1 MPKALKFSDL
11 YLRVLSALVI
21 LCVAVSCIYLGNIF
35 YVLLLL
41 FLTAVIFFEA
51 NALININPNFWNNLV
66 LATLAVGCLSIF
78 IVYDFYWNYI
88 LLFLPPIFLS
98 INSRSNRLLG
108 FLTGILIVTAIS
120 TYLELKLHFSNLV
133 IFWLITCVIASDVA
147 GYFIGRIIGGPK
159 IWIMISPNKTWSGTL
174 AGWLFASLV
183 GLLFFLYYDL
193 EPQIIILSCIVAIF
207 SQVGDF
213 YESWLKRRIGKKDSS
228 QLIPGH
234 GGVLDRFDG
243 IIGGAIGL
251 KVILLFVSHS
261 ILAF

>member
-21 LCVAVSCIYLGNIF
+21 LFVAVSCIYLGHIF

-51 NALININPNFWNNLV
+51 NTLININPNFWNNLV
-66 LATLAVGCLSIF
+66 LAALAVICLSIF
-78 IVYDFYWNYI
+78 IVYDFYWKYI

-120 TYLELKLHFSNLV
+120 TYLELKLHFINLV

-159 IWIMISPNKTWSGTL
+159 IWVMISPNKTWSGTL

-207 SQVGDF
+207 SQAGDF

>member
-1 MPKALKFSDL
+1 M
-11 YLRVLSALVI
+11 
-21 LCVAVSCIYLGNIF
+21 
-35 YVLLLL
+35 
-41 FLTAVIFFEA
+41 
-51 NALININPNFWNNLV
+51 
-66 LATLAVGCLSIF
+66 
-78 IVYDFYWNYI
+78 
-88 LLFLPPIFLS
+88 
-98 INSRSNRLLG
+98 LG

-133 IFWLITCVIASDVA
+133 IFWLITCVIASDMA

-159 IWIMISPNKTWSGTL
+159 IWVMISPNKTWSGTL